1 MGDSN
6 LSILIISENSIN
18 KILADMLADRKIEI
32 LLENKSTEDLSG
44 LILLTNKLN
53 DKNEKIIHEIFKKN
67 IPILG
72 IKNGFEGLNIF
83 FGGKKSQNIK
93 KVDLS
98 PQLFLS
104 PGSKLSH
111 IIGGSGWVKSDLDPT
126 SNIFQKELSE
136 TFFASIISE
145 EGEIIGFEKP
155 GENWVF
161 GINFDPTDSNLPK
174 GFDNLITV
182 FLDKCLESN
191 T

>member
-18 KILADMLADRKIEI
+18 KVLAEMLVDRKIEI
-32 LLENKSTEDLSG
+32 LLENKLTEDLSG

-53 DKNEKIIHEIFKKN
+53 DQNKKIIHEIFMKN

-72 IKNGFEGLNIF
+72 INKGFEGLNTY

-93 KVDLS
+93 MFNSS

-111 IIGGSGWVKSDLDPT
+111 IIGGSGWVKSDLDPSYT
-126 SNIFQKELSE
+126 IFQKELSE
-136 TFFASIISE
+136 FFFASIISE

-174 GFDNLITV
+174 GFNNLITV

-191 T
+191 S

>member
-18 KILADMLADRKIEI
+18 KVLAEMLVDRKIEI
-32 LLENKSTEDLSG
+32 LLENKLTEDLSG

-53 DKNEKIIHEIFKKN
+53 DQNKKIIHEIFMKN

-72 IKNGFEGLNIF
+72 ITKGFEGLNTH

-93 KVDLS
+93 MVNSS

-111 IIGGSGWVKSDLDPT
+111 IIGGSGWVKSDLDPS

-136 TFFASIISE
+136 FFFASIISE

-174 GFDNLITV
+174 GFNNLITV

-191 T
+191 S

>member
-18 KILADMLADRKIEI
+18 KVLAEMLVDRKIEI
-32 LLENKSTEDLSG
+32 LLENKLTEDLSG

-53 DKNEKIIHEIFKKN
+53 DQNTQIIHEIFMKN

-72 IKNGFEGLNIF
+72 INKGFEGLNTY

-93 KVDLS
+93 MVNS
-98 PQLFLS
+98 SSQLFLS

-111 IIGGSGWVKSDLDPT
+111 IIGGSGWVKSDLDPSYT
-126 SNIFQKELSE
+126 IFQKELSE
-136 TFFASIISE
+136 FFFASIISE

-155 GENWVF
+155 GEHWVF

-174 GFDNLITV
+174 GFNNLITV

-191 T
+191 S

>member
-1 MGDSN
+1 M
-6 LSILIISENSIN
+6 SILIISENSIN
-18 KILADMLADRKIEI
+18 KVLAEMLVDRKIEI
-32 LLENKSTEDLSG
+32 LLENKLTEDLSG

-53 DKNEKIIHEIFKKN
+53 DQNTQIIHEIFMKN

-72 IKNGFEGLNIF
+72 INKGFEGLNTY

-93 KVDLS
+93 MVNSS

-111 IIGGSGWVKSDLDPT
+111 IIGGSGWVKSDLDPS

-136 TFFASIISE
+136 FFFASIISE

-155 GENWVF
+155 GEHWVF

-174 GFDNLITV
+174 GFNNLITV

-191 T
+191 S